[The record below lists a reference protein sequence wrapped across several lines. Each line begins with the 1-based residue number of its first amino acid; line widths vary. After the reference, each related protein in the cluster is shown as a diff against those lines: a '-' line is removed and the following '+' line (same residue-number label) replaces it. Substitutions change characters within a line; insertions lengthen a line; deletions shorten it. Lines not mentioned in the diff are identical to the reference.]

1 MIKIKKIIISSNQDP
16 AKKNDNFFQTKY
28 YIIHSITNVVVPHFL
43 FNNVLMQEDQEDL
56 PTEEPEAAR
65 SLDERSASGK

>member
-1 MIKIKKIIISSNQDP
+1 MIIISSNQDP

-28 YIIHSITNVVVPHFL
+28 YIIHSITTVVVLHFL
-43 FNNVLMQEDQEDL
+43 FNNVLMQGDL